1 MILKFGD
8 KMDNKN
14 YKQVYECL
22 VAGDPKS
29 RTKRSIQ
36 LNIIR
41 DHALRLREE
50 GVLQD

>member
-1 MILKFGD
+1 ME
-8 KMDNKN
+8 NKK

-22 VAGDPKS
+22 VAGDPKG
-29 RTKRSIQ
+29 RTKRAIQ

-41 DHALRLREE
+41 DNALRLIEE